1 MRKFILISLY
11 SVAVLLFISCKKTE
25 GFNSLTDNQP
35 SVAVNVSNAFDYLP
49 APTVLSSKAQN
60 KITITLQLPDNTGG
74 RTIKEIN
81 KIAASTTANYSAIFN
96 GTVVGTST
104 SQLWSNTVI
113 PVNAT
118 SYTFN
123 TTIDEY
129 KTKTGTTATP
139 ASNAFLGRDFYFLLT
154 LDDGSQI
161 IPRNTRVWV
170 VD

>member
-1 MRKFILISLY
+1 MRKFISITLY
-11 SVAVLLFISCKKTE
+11 SLVILSFISCKKTE

-35 SVAVNVSNAFDYLP
+35 SVPVNVSNAFDYLP
-49 APTVLSSKAQN
+49 APTVQVSKASNQ
-60 KITITLQLPDNTGG
+60 ITITLQLPDNTGG

-81 KIAASTTANYSAIFN
+81 KIAASTTANFSAIYN

-129 KTKTGTTATP
+129 KIKTGTAATP
-139 ASNAFLGRDFYFLLT
+139 ASNAFLARDFYFLLT
-154 LDDGSQI
+154 LDTGEQI
-161 IPRNTRVWV
+161 IPRNVRVWV